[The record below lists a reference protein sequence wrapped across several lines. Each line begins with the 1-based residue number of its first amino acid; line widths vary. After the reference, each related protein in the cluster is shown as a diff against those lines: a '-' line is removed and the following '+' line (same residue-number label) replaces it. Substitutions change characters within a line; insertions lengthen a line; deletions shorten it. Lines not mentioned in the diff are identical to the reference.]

1 MENLAA
7 LTGNPIHAAVA
18 LDANAMDAIR
28 AAVAAELVEETKVLR
43 RHLLNIHRATEGLPG
58 GSTEPKANTAEIV
71 DAMVERIRAAAQQ
84 ARSEMRWYKYT
95 FKGIS
100 LGGEAVILAK
110 TPEQAKAWAEEAAP
124 YGAEHGGVRLDASG
138 PIEEGTIHSYNG
150 DY

>member
-1 MENLAA
+1 MDNLAA
-7 LTGNPIHAAVA
+7 LTGNPIHAAVT
-18 LDANAMDAIR
+18 LDANAMAAIKS
-28 AAVAAELVEETKVLR
+28 AVAAELVEETKVLR
-43 RHLLNIHRATEGLPG
+43 HHLLSIHRATDGLPG
-58 GSTEPKANTAEIV
+58 GSTEPKATTAEIV
-71 DAMVERIRAAAQQ
+71 DAMVGRIRAAAQN
-84 ARSEMRWYKYT
+84 ARTEMRWYKYT

-124 YGAEHGGVRLDASG
+124 YGADRGGVTLDATG